1 MDTQITSYKLVPL
14 KIFEELR
21 NACGSSTTG
30 SSSSSSSSN
39 SNSSSSN
46 SSSIQPHNT
55 PKRSVKDIQDEIVA
69 QMIENDD
76 RKKSDT
82 IETPSIEQQLA
93 ENVKTY
99 GGEDK
104 NNITWIYDDQTK
116 LPQFSAQSKI
126 GTSLDKY
133 LDILNSKNIP
143 ENIKLQLATL
153 YKTKYDRTRKPEIYR
168 DEDYDDP
175 SEEDQNDINLG
186 NTQYAHYSGP
196 QLAIALILSNATLGK
211 MPFIKKL
218 AAELMKYPGFIN
230 WNYKGILTHPPKY
243 RFTPHID
250 IARFIDIMV
259 TKSEKPTDTEKGII
273 LNIVRP
279 FYQKIKSH
287 VKNTELLQSFQ
298 QWDIYQGQSSGT
310 RPRRQRISRAVRRNS
325 SPLPPT
331 LSPQTTP
338 RGRQRGYEIF

>member
-14 KIFEELR
+14 KIFDDLR
-21 NACGSSTTG
+21 NAC

-39 SNSSSSN
+39 NN
-46 SSSIQPHNT
+46 TITSSSIQQQNT
-55 PKRSVKDIQDEIVA
+55 PKRSVKDIQDEIVT

-82 IETPSIEQQLA
+82 LETPSIEQQLA

-99 GGEDK
+99 GGKDK
-104 NNITWIYDDQTK
+104 ITWLYGDETK

-153 YKTKYDRTRKPEIYR
+153 YKTKYDRTRRPEMYR
-168 DEDYDDP
+168 DDDYDLSD
-175 SEEDQNDINLG
+175 ENQDDIILG

-196 QLAIALILSNATLGK
+196 QLAIALILNNATLGK
-211 MPFIKKL
+211 MPFIRKL
-218 AAELMKYPGFIN
+218 ATELMKYPRYIN
-230 WNYKGILTHPPKY
+230 WNYKGILTHPTKY

-250 IARFIDIMV
+250 IARFIDIMI

-279 FYQKIKSH
+279 FYQNIKSH
-287 VKNTELLQSFQ
+287 VKNTEILQSFQ
-298 QWDIYQGQSSGT
+298 QWDIYQGQSSST
-310 RPRRQRISRAVRRNS
+310 RPTRRNRNANNNRRRRAI
-325 SPLPPT
+325 SPSPPT
-331 LSPQTTP
+331 LSPQSPITTTTP
-338 RGRQRGYEIF
+338 RRQRGYETF